1 MLSKREICE
10 QQYESDEARGCYARL
25 EAWLLETAEGL
36 DLQPA
41 EWRCLM
47 DCLNGKMMDDEITL
61 QPGMIEDDI
70 LEAHRYDPQRFNR
83 WEVEL
88 ETLTAKIEPLST
100 LHRLAL
106 RYRVQ
111 WLFDLPGDV
120 QERWVWP
127 DRVEAN

>member
-1 MLSKREICE
+1 MANKREIFD
-10 QQYESDEARGCYARL
+10 QQYGSDEARGRYARL
-25 EAWLLETAEGL
+25 EAWFLDMAERL

-47 DCLNGKMMDDEITL
+47 DCLNGKMMDDEINL
-61 QPGMIEDDI
+61 QPGMIED
-70 LEAHRYDPQRFNR
+70 EVSEVHRYDPERFNR

-106 RYRVQ
+106 HYRVQ
-111 WLFDLPGDV
+111 WLFELPGDV
-120 QERWVWP
+120 QERWLRP